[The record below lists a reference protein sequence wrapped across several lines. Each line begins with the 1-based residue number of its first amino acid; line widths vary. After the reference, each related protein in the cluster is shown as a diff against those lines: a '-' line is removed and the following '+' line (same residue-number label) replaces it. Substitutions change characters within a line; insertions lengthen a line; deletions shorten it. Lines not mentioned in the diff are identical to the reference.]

1 MLRIVYLLLLIV
13 DSMDSYLDTLCAD
26 RFGAFAAVDP
36 DDVQTAICF
45 CCPTADG
52 FRVVDLVGGGSARAG
67 VAWGSVT
74 GALTWL
80 RAASEGRPADEPA
93 PTLVVEAQAFVGAHS
108 DAVEGCRRA
117 RWHWD
122 AAAELAGWSRVHAF
136 PADWQGA
143 FVPAGSP
150 WRIAAGEGP
159 GAIKRAYQLRARELD
174 PRAINE
180 DRCAA
185 LGIAWWYARSIG
197 STLLAYETASA
208 MQGTGKV
215 SRLS

>member
-1 MLRIVYLLLLIV
+1 
-13 DSMDSYLDTLCAD
+13 MDSYLDTLFCD

-36 DDVQTAICF
+36 DDTQTAICF
-45 CCPTADG
+45 CYPTADG
-52 FRVVDLVGGGSARAG
+52 FRVVDLVGGGAAQEG

-74 GALTWL
+74 GALSWL
-80 RAASEGRPADEPA
+80 RGASEDRPTDEAA

-122 AAAELAGWSRVHAF
+122 AAAELVGWARVHVF

-150 WRIAAGEGP
+150 WRVEAGEGS
-159 GAIKRAYQLRARELD
+159 GAVKRAYQLRAREMD
-174 PRAINE
+174 PRATNE

-197 STLLAYETASA
+197 STLLPTNTAN
-208 MQGTGKV
+208 MKGTAGKP